1 MSLERYWDILCSLQG
16 SDKPLTATRIATRVS
31 HHQNTGVTD
40 KSFKEIIRRD
50 LRNLKRV
57 TGAIETSKVES
68 SIGLEHSDKQE
79 YSWSAKGS
87 EVMAKSL
94 SGAQALALGVLQK
107 IGTGM
112 IPPAILEEL
121 EPLFSAVYKQEIYKS
136 RSDEDSHKKITQKA
150 VATAEEK
157 WLKKIKFMSETI
169 GFVAP
174 YVNPDV
180 EKMVHNALY
189 YERLIRVTYDKQE
202 FIVKPLALV
211 QRGVRRYLIGVKLY
225 SDGVPTFFT
234 MSRIQKTEEVHV
246 TDYDEVKGGED
257 FDLDEFLKKGKS
269 NPVFPAEKL
278 GKPINLKL
286 WVDKGTYG
294 WLKETP
300 IAEGQTAVEV
310 KDGYEVTVDTTL
322 RDELA
327 YWILSMANH
336 VRVIGPKILK
346 ERVADDLRKSLS
358 LYE

>member
-1 MSLERYWDILCSLQG
+1 MSIERYWDILCSLQG
-16 SDKPLTATRIATRVS
+16 SDKPLTASRIAARVS
-31 HHQNTGVTD
+31 HHQNLDVTD

-50 LRNLKRV
+50 LRELKRV
-57 TGAIETSKVES
+57 TGAIETNKVKRAIDS
-68 SIGLEHSDKQE
+68 SLNDRLE

-94 SGAQALALGVLQK
+94 SSAQALALGVLQK
-107 IGTGM
+107 VGSGM
-112 IPPAILEEL
+112 IPPPIIEEL
-121 EPLFSAVYKQEIYKS
+121 APLFSAVHKQEIFKS
-136 RSDEDSHKKITQKA
+136 RPDEDTHKRITQKS

-169 GFVAP
+169 GFVP
-174 YVNPDV
+174 PNVKPDV

-189 YERLIRVTYDKQE
+189 SERLIRLTYDNKE
-202 FIVKPLALV
+202 CVVKPLGLV
-211 QRGVRRYLIGVKLY
+211 QRGVRRYLIGVKMY
-225 SDGVPTFFT
+225 SDGAPRFFT
-234 MSRIQKTEEVHV
+234 MSRIEKAEEVHMN
-246 TDYDEVKGGED
+246 DYSDVKGGED
-257 FDLDEFLKKGKS
+257 FDLDEFLNRGIS
-269 NPVFPAEKL
+269 HPVFPAEKL
-278 GKPINLKL
+278 GDPIKLKM

-310 KDGYEVTVDTTL
+310 SDGYEVTVETTL

-346 ERVADDLRKSLS
+346 DRVANDLRKSLS